1 MSEGTA
7 NHGDKETLRFSQTQG
22 SRGSQSLR
30 MIPVLSEWPAQ
41 GAAGIARRRLR
52 KCRGAVK
59 PHLRSGLARSIGRAV
74 RPGATRT
81 SAITAI
87 FALIISVAPCL
98 RSDPSPP

>member
-1 MSEGTA
+1 MEIAEVSEGTA

-30 MIPVLSEWPAQ
+30 MIPVLS
-41 GAAGIARRRLR
+41 
-52 KCRGAVK
+52 
-59 PHLRSGLARSIGRAV
+59 
-74 RPGATRT
+74 
-81 SAITAI
+81 ITAI